1 MNRRQDRFSQ
11 LQASNGPV
19 TGSTEGR
26 RAPRLRVSGQIRG
39 HVVELDAAVNVVE
52 IGLDGFSLESP
63 IDLPLG
69 GIFEFRFTLH
79 DGSDVY
85 ARARV
90 VHCRPQG
97 SRNVPSVYV
106 AGLAFVEDTWRGRS
120 TGDLID
126 DITSSIS
133 IL

>member
-1 MNRRQDRFSQ
+1 MDTRRDRASQ
-11 LQASNGPV
+11 LQTPNGPV

-26 RAPRLRVSGQIRG
+26 RAPRLRVAGQIGG
-39 HVVELDAAVNVVE
+39 HVVEIDTPVNVIE
-52 IGLDGFSLESP
+52 IGLDGFSVESST
-63 IDLPLG
+63 DLPIG
-69 GIFEFRFTLH
+69 GLFEFRFRLN

-97 SRNVPSVYV
+97 SRSATQYV
-106 AGLAFVEDTWRGRS
+106 AGLAFIEDTWRGRS

-126 DITSSIS
+126 DITSSIL

>member
-1 MNRRQDRFSQ
+1 MDTRRNRASQ
-11 LQASNGPV
+11 LQTPNGPV

-26 RAPRLRVSGQIRG
+26 RAPRLRVAGKIGG
-39 HVVELDAAVNVVE
+39 HVVELDAPVNVVE
-52 IGLDGFSLESP
+52 IGLDGFSVESST
-63 IDLPLG
+63 DLPIG
-69 GIFEFRFTLH
+69 GVFEFRFRLH

-85 ARARV
+85 SRARV

-97 SRNVPSVYV
+97 SRSVPSRYV
-106 AGLAFVEDTWRGRS
+106 VGLAFVEDTWRGRS

-126 DITSSIS
+126 DITSSIL

>member
-1 MNRRQDRFSQ
+1 MDTRRDRASQ
-11 LQASNGPV
+11 LQASNGPA

-26 RAPRLRVSGQIRG
+26 RAPRLRVSGQIAG
-39 HVVELDAAVNVVE
+39 HVMQIDAPVNVVE
-52 IGLDGFSLESP
+52 IGLDGFSVESP
-63 IDLPLG
+63 IELPVG
-69 GIFEFRFTLH
+69 GVFEFKFTLH

-85 ARARV
+85 ARGRV

-97 SRNVPSVYV
+97 SRNVPSRFVT
-106 AGLAFVEDTWRGRS
+106 GLAFVEETWRGRS

-126 DITSSIS
+126 DITSSIL

>member
-1 MNRRQDRFSQ
+1 MDTRRNRASQ
-11 LQASNGPV
+11 LQPPNGPV

-26 RAPRLRVSGQIRG
+26 RAPRLRVAGQIRG
-39 HVVELDAAVNVVE
+39 HVVEIDSPVNVVE
-52 IGLDGFSLESP
+52 IGLDGFSVESSTELP
-63 IDLPLG
+63 IG
-69 GIFEFRFTLH
+69 GVFEFRFTLH

-97 SRNVPSVYV
+97 SRNLPSQFF
-106 AGLAFVEDTWRGRS
+106 AGLAFVEDMWRGRS

>member
-1 MNRRQDRFSQ
+1 MDTRRNRVTQ

-19 TGSTEGR
+19 TRSTEAR
-26 RAPRLRVSGQIRG
+26 RAPRLRVAGRIRG

-52 IGLDGFSLESP
+52 IGLDGFSIESSVE
-63 IDLPLG
+63 LPLG
-69 GIFEFRFTLH
+69 GVFEFRFTLH

-85 ARARV
+85 SRARV

-97 SRNVPSVYV
+97 SRNVPSQFV
-106 AGLAFVEDTWRGRS
+106 AGLAFVDDVWRGRS
-120 TGDLID
+120 TGELID